1 LEEYHD
7 KRNNLMVLTPQEIIR
22 DSLSNFKEEQAKAR
36 REEVRK
42 FLDYYSGSLTDQYI
56 EGYFKSDAFQ
66 EIPHYNTNIV
76 KKFVNRMSK
85 IYTIGA
91 KRNVNDRYEELTI
104 VKNARMKQMERMTRL
119 LGTCATYVMYNEIDQ
134 KFDYRPIYYF
144 EPYFGDNPYQP
155 EAIVYPMMHGHADI
169 SDTDELM
176 YAYWDA
182 NMHMKFDDNGNV
194 LEEIEH
200 NLGILPFVFTHREE
214 QLDSFFVEGASDLVS
229 ANEHINITMTEMQL
243 GLRFQMFGQPVVT
256 GLISD
261 NSNVRAGS
269 DEILTLPE
277 GSNYNIVSPQGNV
290 RDVIENIK
298 WQIELVALNNHL
310 FVTFAQSGGEVPSG
324 ISLMIKDLERHEDFI
339 DDKEL
344 YRQYEKQFYKV
355 EHALSQTNNL
365 GLPEPSQ
372 FKVDFSEVE
381 YPMTTQDKIMLNEYK
396 LKHNLTTQAQLL
408 AEENK
413 DLTISDAEK
422 IIEDNSNTNQP
433 TVVVDENQSPDKD

>member
-1 LEEYHD
+1 
-7 KRNNLMVLTPQEIIR
+7 MVLTAREIIQ
-22 DSLSNFKEEQAKAR
+22 DSLTHFKEEQAKAR

-42 FLDYYSGSLTDQYI
+42 FLDYYSGSLTEQYI

-91 KRNVNDRYEELTI
+91 KRNVNDRYSDLTS

-119 LGTCATYVMYNEIDQ
+119 LGSTATYVMYDELEER
-134 KFDYRPIYYF
+134 FEYRPIYYF
-144 EPYFGDNPYQP
+144 EPYFGDNPYRP
-155 EAIVYPMMHGHADI
+155 EAIVYPMMHGHADL

-176 YAYWDA
+176 YAYWDSEL
-182 NMHMKFDDNGNV
+182 HLKFNENGDI
-194 LEEIEH
+194 LEEVQH
-200 NLGILPFVFTHREE
+200 NLGVLPFVFTHREE

-344 YRQYEKQFYKV
+344 YRQYEKDFYRV
-355 EHALSQTNNL
+355 EYALSQVNNL
-365 GLPEPSQ
+365 GLPEVSQ

-396 LKHNLTTQAQLL
+396 LKHNLTTEAQLL

-413 DLTISDAEK
+413 DLSVDDAK
-422 IIEDNSNTNQP
+422 QIIEENKSVNQTLVVEDESNSQ
-433 TVVVDENQSPDKD
+433 E

>member
-1 LEEYHD
+1 
-7 KRNNLMVLTPQEIIR
+7 MVLTAREIIQ
-22 DSLSNFKEEQAKAR
+22 DSLTHFKEEQAKAR

-42 FLDYYSGSLTDQYI
+42 FLDYYSGSLTEQYI

-91 KRNVNDRYEELTI
+91 KRNVNDRYLDLTS

-119 LGTCATYVMYNEIDQ
+119 LGSTATYVMYDELEER
-134 KFDYRPIYYF
+134 FEYRPIYYF
-144 EPYFGDNPYQP
+144 EPYFGDNPYRP
-155 EAIVYPMMHGHADI
+155 EAIVYPMMHGHADL

-176 YAYWDA
+176 YAYWDSEL
-182 NMHMKFDDNGNV
+182 HLKFNENGDI
-194 LEEIEH
+194 LEEVQH

-344 YRQYEKQFYKV
+344 YRQYEKEFYRV
-355 EHALSQTNNL
+355 EYALSQVNNL
-365 GLPEPSQ
+365 GLPEVSQ

-396 LKHNLTTQAQLL
+396 LKHNLTTEAQLL

-413 DLTISDAEK
+413 DLSVDDAK
-422 IIEDNSNTNQP
+422 QIIEENKSVNQTLVVEDESNSQ
-433 TVVVDENQSPDKD
+433 E

>member
-1 LEEYHD
+1 
-7 KRNNLMVLTPQEIIR
+7 MVLTPQEIIK
-22 DSLSNFKEEQAKAR
+22 DSLTNFKEEQAKAR

-91 KRNVNDRYEELTI
+91 KRNVNDRYQELTI

-119 LGTCATYVMYNEIDQ
+119 LGTCATYVMYDEMEER
-134 KFDYRPIYYF
+134 FEYRPIYYF
-144 EPYFGDNPYQP
+144 EPYFGDNPYKP
-155 EAIVYPMMHGHADI
+155 EAIVYPMMHGHADL
-169 SDTDELM
+169 SDTKELM
-176 YAYWDA
+176 YAYWDKDT
-182 NMHMKFDDNGNV
+182 HIKFDDNGNI
-194 LEEIEH
+194 LEEIVH
-200 NLGILPFVFTHREE
+200 NLGVLPFVFTHREE

-261 NSNVRAGS
+261 NANVRAGS

-277 GSNYNIVSPQGNV
+277 GSTYNIVSPEGNV
-290 RDVIENIK
+290 EAVIENIK

-344 YRQYEKQFYKV
+344 YRQYEKEFYKV
-355 EHALSQTNNL
+355 EYALSQTNNL
-365 GLPEPSQ
+365 GLPKVSQ

-396 LKHNLTTQAQLL
+396 LKHNLTTQAELL

-413 DLTISDAEK
+413 DLS
-422 IIEDNSNTNQP
+422 IEDAIQIIADNKSMN
-433 TVVVDENQSPDKD
+433 VIEVVDDNPATD

>member
-7 KRNNLMVLTPQEIIR
+7 KRNILMVLTAREIIQ
-22 DSLSNFKEEQAKAR
+22 DSLTNFKEEQAKAR

-91 KRNVNDRYEELTI
+91 KRNVSDSYSDLTV

-119 LGTCATYVMYNEIDQ
+119 LGTCATYVMYDEMEER
-134 KFDYRPIYYF
+134 FEYRPIYYF
-144 EPYFGDNPYQP
+144 EPYFGDNPYKP
-155 EAIVYPMMHGHADI
+155 EAIVYPMMHGHADL
-169 SDTDELM
+169 SDTKELM
-176 YAYWDA
+176 YAYWDKDT
-182 NMHMKFDDNGNV
+182 HIKFDDNGNI
-194 LEEIEH
+194 LEEIVH
-200 NLGILPFVFTHREE
+200 NLGVLPFVFTHREE

-261 NSNVRAGS
+261 NANVRAGS

-277 GSNYNIVSPQGNV
+277 GSTYNIVSPEGNV
-290 RDVIENIK
+290 EAVIENIK

-344 YRQYEKQFYKV
+344 YRQYEKEFYKV
-355 EHALSQTNNL
+355 EYALSQTNNL
-365 GLPEPSQ
+365 GLPEVSQ

-413 DLTISDAEK
+413 DLSIDDAEQ
-422 IIEDNSNTNQP
+422 IIEANKSINEVEIVDDNP
-433 TVVVDENQSPDKD
+433 TRD

>member
-1 LEEYHD
+1 
-7 KRNNLMVLTPQEIIR
+7 MVLTAREIIQ
-22 DSLSNFKEEQAKAR
+22 DSLTNFKEEQAKAR

-42 FLDYYSGSLTDQYI
+42 SLDYYSGSLTEQYI

-76 KKFVNRMSK
+76 KKFVNRMSS

-91 KRNVNDRYEELTI
+91 KRNVNDKYIDLTV

-119 LGTCATYVMYNEIDQ
+119 LGSTATYVMYDEVEQ
-134 KFDYRPIYYF
+134 RFDYRPIYYF
-144 EPYFGDNPYQP
+144 EPYFGDNPYKP
-155 EAIVYPMMHGHADI
+155 EAIVYPMMHGHADL
-169 SDTDELM
+169 SDTNELM
-176 YAYWDA
+176 YAYWDSEL
-182 NMHMKFDDNGNV
+182 HLKFNENGDI
-194 LEEIEH
+194 LEEVQH
-200 NLGILPFVFTHREE
+200 NLGVLPFVFTHREE

-256 GLISD
+256 GIISD

-277 GSNYNIVSPQGNV
+277 GSNYNIVSPEGRV
-290 RDVIENIK
+290 LDVIENIK

-324 ISLMIKDLERHEDFI
+324 ISLMIKDLERHEDFM

-344 YRQYEKQFYKV
+344 YRQYEKEFYKV
-355 EHALSQTNNL
+355 EYALSQTNNL
-365 GLPEPSQ
+365 GLPEPSN
-372 FKVDFSEVE
+372 FKVDFAEVE

-396 LKHNLTTQAQLL
+396 LKHNLTTQAELL

-413 DLTISDAEK
+413 DLS
-422 IIEDNSNTNQP
+422 IEDARRIIQENKSINEAE
-433 TVVVDENQSPDKD
+433 VIDESDTRSQG

>member
-1 LEEYHD
+1 
-7 KRNNLMVLTPQEIIR
+7 MILTPEEIIKN
-22 DSLSNFKEEQAKAR
+22 SLSNFKKEQSKAR

-42 FLDYYSGSLTDQYI
+42 SLDYYSGSLTEQYI
-56 EGYFKSDAFQ
+56 EPYFKSDAFQ

-76 KKFVNRMSK
+76 KKFINRMSK

-91 KRNVNDRYEELTI
+91 KRNVSKKYDELTE

-119 LGTCATYVMYNEIDQ
+119 LGTCATYVMFNEEKQ
-134 KFDYRPIYYF
+134 EFDYRPIYYF
-144 EPYFGDNPYQP
+144 EPYFGDNVYKP

-169 SDTDELM
+169 SDTQELQ
-176 YAYWDA
+176 YAYWDSQICV
-182 NMHMKFDDNGNV
+182 KFDENGNI
-194 LEEIEH
+194 LEEVNH

-229 ANEHINITMTEMQL
+229 ANEHVNITMTEMQL
-243 GLRFQMFGQPVVT
+243 GLRFQMFGQPVIS
-256 GLISD
+256 GLITD
-261 NSNVRAGS
+261 NNQVRVGS
-269 DEILTLPE
+269 DEILSLPE
-277 GSNYNIVSPQGNV
+277 GSSYNIVSPQGSV
-290 RDVIENIK
+290 ESVIENIK

-339 DDKEL
+339 DDKEI
-344 YRQYEKQFYKV
+344 YRQYEHDFYKV
-355 EHALSQTNNL
+355 EYAISQFNDL
-365 GLPEPSQ
+365 GLPDPKR

-396 LKHNLTTQAQLL
+396 LKHNLVTEAQLL

-413 DLTISDAEK
+413 DISVEEAEK
-422 IIEDNSNTNQP
+422 IIEDNKEKNGSRQVQIEP
-433 TVVVDENQSPDKD
+433 EVEEDEDENSDKN

>member
-1 LEEYHD
+1 
-7 KRNNLMVLTPQEIIR
+7 MVLTAREIIQ
-22 DSLSNFKEEQAKAR
+22 DSLTHFKEEQAKAR

-91 KRNVNDRYEELTI
+91 KRNVSDRYSDLTI

-119 LGTCATYVMYNEIDQ
+119 LGTCATYVMYDEMEER
-134 KFDYRPIYYF
+134 FEYRPIYYF
-144 EPYFGDNPYQP
+144 EPYFGDNPYKP
-155 EAIVYPMMHGHADI
+155 ESIVYPMMQGHADI
-169 SDTDELM
+169 SDTEELM
-176 YAYWDA
+176 YAYWDKEI
-182 NMHMKFDDNGNV
+182 HIKFNENGDI
-194 LEEIEH
+194 LEEIQH
-200 NLGILPFVFTHREE
+200 NLGVLPFVFTHREE

-261 NSNVRAGS
+261 NANVRAGS

-277 GSNYNIVSPQGNV
+277 GSTYNIVSPEGNV
-290 RDVIENIK
+290 EAVIENIK

-344 YRQYEKQFYKV
+344 YRQYEKEFYKV
-355 EHALSQTNNL
+355 EYALSQTNNL
-365 GLPEPSQ
+365 GLPEVSQ

-413 DLTISDAEK
+413 DLTIADAEQ
-422 IIEDNSNTNQP
+422 IIEANKSINQVE
-433 TVVVDENQSPDKD
+433 VVEDDSQDRNEG

>member
-1 LEEYHD
+1 
-7 KRNNLMVLTPQEIIR
+7 MVLTAREIIQ
-22 DSLSNFKEEQAKAR
+22 DSLTNFKEEQAKAR

-42 FLDYYSGSLTDQYI
+42 FLDYYSGSLTEQYI
-56 EGYFKSDAFQ
+56 ENYFKSDAFQ

-91 KRNVNDRYEELTI
+91 KRNVSAKYDNLTS

-119 LGTCATYVMYNEIDQ
+119 LGTTATYVMYDTVDE

-144 EPYFGDNPYQP
+144 EPYFGDNPYKP
-155 EAIVYPMMHGHADI
+155 EAIVYPMMHGHADL

-176 YAYWDA
+176 YAYWDKDT
-182 NMHMKFDDNGNV
+182 HIKFDDNGNI

-200 NLGILPFVFTHREE
+200 NLGVLPFVFSHREE

-256 GLISD
+256 GIISD
-261 NSNVRAGS
+261 NSNVRGGS

-277 GSNYNIVSPQGNV
+277 GTNYDIVSPEGNV

-344 YRQYEKQFYKV
+344 YRQYEQDFYRV
-355 EHALSQTNNL
+355 EYALSEMNSL
-365 GLPEPSQ
+365 GLPDPKR

-396 LKHNLTTQAQLL
+396 LKHNLVTQPQLL
-408 AEENK
+408 AAENK
-413 DLTISDAEK
+413 DLSIEDASR
-422 IIEDNSNTNQP
+422 IIEENKQVNLSQ
-433 TVVVDENQSPDKD
+433 VVVDESPSRDSQ

>member
-1 LEEYHD
+1 
-7 KRNNLMVLTPQEIIR
+7 MVLTPQEIIK
-22 DSLSNFKEEQAKAR
+22 DSLTNFKEEQAKAR

-91 KRNVNDRYEELTI
+91 KRNVNDKYVELSS

-119 LGTCATYVMYNEIDQ
+119 LGTCATYVMYDEMEER
-134 KFDYRPIYYF
+134 FEYRPIYYF
-144 EPYFGDNPYQP
+144 EPYFGDNPYRP
-155 EAIVYPMMHGHADI
+155 EAIVYPMMHGHADL
-169 SDTDELM
+169 SDTNDLM
-176 YAYWDA
+176 YAYWDSEL
-182 NMHMKFDDNGNV
+182 HIKFDDNGNII
-194 LEEIEH
+194 EEIQH
-200 NLGILPFVFTHREE
+200 NLGVLPFVFSHREE

-261 NSNVRAGS
+261 NANVRAGS

-277 GSNYNIVSPQGNV
+277 GSNYDIVSPEGNV

-344 YRQYEKQFYKV
+344 YRQNEKDFYKV
-355 EHALSQTNNL
+355 EYALSQTNNL

-396 LKHNLTTQAQLL
+396 LKHNLTTQAELL
-408 AEENK
+408 ADENR
-413 DLTISDAEK
+413 DLTIEDA
-422 IIEDNSNTNQP
+422 IQVIADNKSMNE
-433 TVVVDENQSPDKD
+433 VEVVDEGNSQE

>member
-1 LEEYHD
+1 
-7 KRNNLMVLTPQEIIR
+7 MVLTAREIIQ
-22 DSLSNFKEEQAKAR
+22 DSLTNFKEEQAKAR

-42 FLDYYSGSLTDQYI
+42 FLDYYSGSLTEQYI

-91 KRNVNDRYEELTI
+91 KRNVSDRYEELTI

-119 LGTCATYVMYNEIDQ
+119 LGTCATYIMYNEIDQ

-182 NMHMKFDDNGNV
+182 NMHIKFDDNGNI

-200 NLGILPFVFTHREE
+200 NLGVLPFVFTHREE

-344 YRQYEKQFYKV
+344 YRQYEKEFYKV
-355 EHALSQTNNL
+355 EYALSQTNSL
-365 GLPEPSQ
+365 GLPDPKQ

-396 LKHNLTTQAQLL
+396 LKYNLTTQAQLL

-413 DLTISDAEK
+413 DLSIQDAER
-422 IIEDNSNTNQP
+422 IIEDNSNRNQP
-433 TVVVDENQSPDKD
+433 TVVEDESQSPDQD

>member
-1 LEEYHD
+1 
-7 KRNNLMVLTPQEIIR
+7 MVFTPREIIQ
-22 DSLSNFKEEQAKAR
+22 DSLKNFKQEQAKAR

-56 EGYFKSDAFQ
+56 QPYFNTDAFQ

-91 KRNVNDRYEELTI
+91 KRNVNDKYLELTS

-119 LGTCATYVMYNEIDQ
+119 LGTCATYVMYDEMEQ
-134 KFDYRPIYYF
+134 RFEYRPIYYF
-144 EPYFGDNPYQP
+144 EPYFGDNPYKP
-155 EAIVYPMMHGHADI
+155 EAIVYPMMHGHADL
-169 SDTDELM
+169 SDTSDLM
-176 YAYWDA
+176 YAYWDKEICL
-182 NMHMKFDDNGNV
+182 KFDENGNI
-194 LEEIEH
+194 LEEIKH
-200 NLGILPFVFTHREE
+200 NLGVLPFVFTHREE

-277 GSNYNIVSPQGNV
+277 GSSYNIVSPEGNV

-310 FVTFAQSGGEVPSG
+310 FVTFAQTGGEVPSG

-344 YRQYEKQFYKV
+344 YRQYENEFYKI
-355 EHALSQTNNL
+355 EYALSQTNSL
-365 GLPEPSQ
+365 GLPDPKQ

-381 YPMTTQDKIMLNEYK
+381 YPMTTQDKIMLNEYR
-396 LKHNLTTQAQLL
+396 LKHNLVTEAQIL

-413 DLTISDAEK
+413 DLSLDDARA
-422 IIEDNSNTNQP
+422 IIEQNKQVNQ
-433 TVVVDENQSPDKD
+433 TLVVEDVQNRN

>member
-1 LEEYHD
+1 
-7 KRNNLMVLTPQEIIR
+7 MVLTAREIIQ
-22 DSLSNFKEEQAKAR
+22 DSLTHFKEEQAKAR

-42 FLDYYSGSLTDQYI
+42 FLDYYSGSLTEQYI

-91 KRNVNDRYEELTI
+91 KRNVNDRYLDLTV

-119 LGTCATYVMYNEIDQ
+119 LGSTATYVMYDEIEQ
-134 KFDYRPIYYF
+134 RFEYRPIYYF
-144 EPYFGDNPYQP
+144 EPYFGDNPYKP
-155 EAIVYPMMHGHADI
+155 EAIVYPMMHGHADL

-176 YAYWDA
+176 YAYWDSEL
-182 NMHMKFDDNGNV
+182 HLKFNENGDI
-194 LEEIEH
+194 LEEVQH
-200 NLGILPFVFTHREE
+200 NLGVLPFVFTHREE

-261 NSNVRAGS
+261 NANVRAGS

-344 YRQYEKQFYKV
+344 YRQYEKDFYKV
-355 EHALSQTNNL
+355 EYALSQVNNL
-365 GLPEPSQ
+365 GLPEVSQ
-372 FKVDFSEVE
+372 FGVDFAEVE

-396 LKHNLTTQAQLL
+396 LKHNLTTEAKIL

-413 DLTISDAEK
+413 DLTIEDANR
-422 IIEDNSNTNQP
+422 IIEENASINQP
-433 TVVVDENQSPDKD
+433 LVVEDANNRKE

>member
-1 LEEYHD
+1 
-7 KRNNLMVLTPQEIIR
+7 MVLTAREIIQ
-22 DSLSNFKEEQAKAR
+22 DSLTHFKEEQAKAR

-91 KRNVNDRYEELTI
+91 KRNVSDRYSDLTI

-119 LGTCATYVMYNEIDQ
+119 LGTCATYVMYDEMEER
-134 KFDYRPIYYF
+134 FEYRPIYYF
-144 EPYFGDNPYQP
+144 EPYFGDNPYKP
-155 EAIVYPMMHGHADI
+155 ESIVYPMMQGHADI
-169 SDTDELM
+169 SDTEELM
-176 YAYWDA
+176 YAYWDKEI
-182 NMHMKFDDNGNV
+182 HIKFNENGDI
-194 LEEIEH
+194 LEEIQH
-200 NLGILPFVFTHREE
+200 NLGVLPFVFTHREE
-214 QLDSFFVEGASDLVS
+214 QLDSFFVEGASDLIS

-277 GSNYNIVSPQGNV
+277 GSSYNIVSPEGNV
-290 RDVIENIK
+290 EAVIENIK

-344 YRQYEKQFYKV
+344 YRQYEKEFYKV
-355 EHALSQTNNL
+355 EYALSQNNNL
-365 GLPEPSQ
+365 GLPEVSQ

-408 AEENK
+408 ADENK
-413 DLTISDAEK
+413 DLTISDAQQ
-422 IIEDNSNTNQP
+422 IIEENKSINQ
-433 TVVVDENQSPDKD
+433 VEIVEDEADTEDQN

>member
-1 LEEYHD
+1 
-7 KRNNLMVLTPQEIIR
+7 MVLTAREIIQ
-22 DSLSNFKEEQAKAR
+22 DSLTNFKEEQAKAR

-42 FLDYYSGSLTDQYI
+42 SLDYYSGSLTEQYI

-76 KKFVNRMSK
+76 KKFVNRMSS

-91 KRNVNDRYEELTI
+91 KRNVNDKYIDLTV

-119 LGTCATYVMYNEIDQ
+119 LGSTATYVMYDEVEQ
-134 KFDYRPIYYF
+134 RFDYRPIYYF
-144 EPYFGDNPYQP
+144 EPYFGDNPYRP
-155 EAIVYPMMHGHADI
+155 EAIVYPMMHGHADL
-169 SDTDELM
+169 SDTNELM
-176 YAYWDA
+176 YAYWDSEL
-182 NMHMKFDDNGNV
+182 HLKFNENGDI
-194 LEEIEH
+194 LEEVQH
-200 NLGILPFVFTHREE
+200 NLGVLPFVFTHREE

-256 GLISD
+256 GIISD
-261 NSNVRAGS
+261 NANVRAGS

-277 GSNYNIVSPQGNV
+277 GSNYNIVSPEGRV
-290 RDVIENIK
+290 LDVIENIK

-324 ISLMIKDLERHEDFI
+324 ISLMIKDLERHEDFM

-344 YRQYEKQFYKV
+344 YRQYEKEFYKV
-355 EHALSQTNNL
+355 EYALSQTNNL
-365 GLPEPSQ
+365 GLPEPSN
-372 FKVDFSEVE
+372 FKVDFAEVE

-396 LKHNLTTQAQLL
+396 LKHNLTTQAELL

-413 DLTISDAEK
+413 DLS
-422 IIEDNSNTNQP
+422 IEDARRIIQENKSINE
-433 TVVVDENQSPDKD
+433 VEVVDESKTRTED

>member
-1 LEEYHD
+1 
-7 KRNNLMVLTPQEIIR
+7 MVLSPQEIIK
-22 DSLSNFKEEQAKAR
+22 DSLTNFKEEQAKAR

-91 KRNVNDRYEELTI
+91 KRNVNDKYVELSS

-119 LGTCATYVMYNEIDQ
+119 LGTCATYVMYDEMEER
-134 KFDYRPIYYF
+134 FEYRPIYYF
-144 EPYFGDNPYQP
+144 EPYFGDNPYRPQ
-155 EAIVYPMMHGHADI
+155 AIVYPMMHGHADL
-169 SDTDELM
+169 SDTDDLM
-176 YAYWDA
+176 YAYWDSEL
-182 NMHMKFDDNGNV
+182 HIKFDDNGNII
-194 LEEIEH
+194 EEIQH
-200 NLGILPFVFTHREE
+200 NLGVLPFVFSHREE

-261 NSNVRAGS
+261 NANVRAGS

-277 GSNYNIVSPQGNV
+277 GSNYDIVSPEGNV

-344 YRQYEKQFYKV
+344 YRQYEKDFYKV
-355 EHALSQTNNL
+355 EYALSQTNNL

-396 LKHNLTTQAQLL
+396 LKHNLTTQAELL
-408 AEENK
+408 ADENR
-413 DLTISDAEK
+413 DLTIEDAIQVIADNKSMNEVE
-422 IIEDNSNTNQP
+422 IVEDDSQNQQ
-433 TVVVDENQSPDKD
+433 QS

>member
-1 LEEYHD
+1 
-7 KRNNLMVLTPQEIIR
+7 MVLTAREIIQ
-22 DSLSNFKEEQAKAR
+22 DSLTNFKEEQAKAR

-42 FLDYYSGSLTDQYI
+42 FLDYYSGSLTEQYI
-56 EGYFKSDAFQ
+56 ENYFKSDAFQ

-91 KRNVNDRYEELTI
+91 KRNVSAKYDDLTS

-119 LGTCATYVMYNEIDQ
+119 LGTTATYVMYDTVDE

-144 EPYFGDNPYQP
+144 EPYFGDNPYKP
-155 EAIVYPMMHGHADI
+155 EAIVYPMMHGHADL

-176 YAYWDA
+176 YAYWDKDT
-182 NMHMKFDDNGNV
+182 HIKFDDNGNI

-200 NLGILPFVFTHREE
+200 NLGVLPFVFSHREE

-256 GLISD
+256 GIISD
-261 NSNVRAGS
+261 NSNVRGGS

-277 GSNYNIVSPQGNV
+277 GTNYDIVSPEGNV

-344 YRQYEKQFYKV
+344 YRQYEQDFYRV
-355 EHALSQTNNL
+355 EYALSEMNSL
-365 GLPEPSQ
+365 GLPDPKR

-396 LKHNLTTQAQLL
+396 LKHNLVTQPQLL
-408 AEENK
+408 AAENK
-413 DLTISDAEK
+413 DLSIEDASR
-422 IIEDNSNTNQP
+422 IIEENKQVNLSK
-433 TVVVDENQSPDKD
+433 VVVDESQARDTEQS

>member
-1 LEEYHD
+1 
-7 KRNNLMVLTPQEIIR
+7 MVLTAREIIQ
-22 DSLSNFKEEQAKAR
+22 DSLTNFKEEQAKAR

-42 FLDYYSGSLTDQYI
+42 FLDYYSGSLTEQYI

-91 KRNVNDRYEELTI
+91 KRNVSDRYLDLTS

-119 LGTCATYVMYNEIDQ
+119 LGSTATYVMYDELEER
-134 KFDYRPIYYF
+134 FEYRPIYYF
-144 EPYFGDNPYQP
+144 EPYFGDNPYKP
-155 EAIVYPMMHGHADI
+155 EAIVYPMMHGHADL

-176 YAYWDA
+176 YAYWDSEL
-182 NMHMKFDDNGNV
+182 HLKFNENGDI
-194 LEEIEH
+194 LEEVQH

-277 GSNYNIVSPQGNV
+277 GSTYDIVAPEGNV
-290 RDVIENIK
+290 EAVIENIK

-344 YRQYEKQFYKV
+344 YRQYEKDFYRV
-355 EHALSQTNNL
+355 EYALSQINNL
-365 GLPEPSQ
+365 GLPEVSQ

-381 YPMTTQDKIMLNEYK
+381 YPMTPQDKIMLNEYK

-413 DLTISDAEK
+413 DLSVEDARQ
-422 IIEDNSNTNQP
+422 IIEANKLVNEVE
-433 TVVVDENQSPDKD
+433 VVKDDSQDSDES

>member
-1 LEEYHD
+1 
-7 KRNNLMVLTPQEIIR
+7 MVLTAREIIQ
-22 DSLSNFKEEQAKAR
+22 DSLTNFKEEQAKAR

-42 FLDYYSGSLTDQYI
+42 FLDYYSGSLTEQYI

-91 KRNVNDRYEELTI
+91 KRNVSDRYLDLTS

-119 LGTCATYVMYNEIDQ
+119 LGSTATYVMYDELEER
-134 KFDYRPIYYF
+134 FEYRPIYYF
-144 EPYFGDNPYQP
+144 EPYFGDNPYRP
-155 EAIVYPMMHGHADI
+155 EAIVYPMMHGHADL

-176 YAYWDA
+176 YAYWDSEL
-182 NMHMKFDDNGNV
+182 HLKFNENGDI
-194 LEEIEH
+194 LEEVQH
-200 NLGILPFVFTHREE
+200 NLGVLPFVFTHREE

-277 GSNYNIVSPQGNV
+277 GSNYNIVSPKGSV

-344 YRQYEKQFYKV
+344 YRQYEKDFYRV
-355 EHALSQTNNL
+355 EYALSQINNL
-365 GLPEPSQ
+365 GLPEVSQ
-372 FKVDFSEVE
+372 FNVDFSEVE
-381 YPMTTQDKIMLNEYK
+381 YPMTTQDKIMMNEYK
-396 LKHNLTTQAQLL
+396 LKHNLTTEAKIL

-413 DLTISDAEK
+413 DLTIDDANR
-422 IIEDNSNTNQP
+422 IIEENASVNQP
-433 TVVVDENQSPDKD
+433 LVVVDDKDAKQS

>member
-1 LEEYHD
+1 
-7 KRNNLMVLTPQEIIR
+7 MVLTPQEIIK
-22 DSLSNFKEEQAKAR
+22 DSLTNFKEEQAKAR

-91 KRNVNDRYEELTI
+91 KRNVNDKYVELSS

-119 LGTCATYVMYNEIDQ
+119 LGTCATYVMYDEMEER
-134 KFDYRPIYYF
+134 FEYRPIYYF
-144 EPYFGDNPYQP
+144 EPYFGDNPYRP
-155 EAIVYPMMHGHADI
+155 EAIVYPMMHGHADL
-169 SDTDELM
+169 SDTNDLM
-176 YAYWDA
+176 YAYWDSEL
-182 NMHMKFDDNGNV
+182 HIKFDDNGNII
-194 LEEIEH
+194 EEIQH
-200 NLGILPFVFTHREE
+200 NLGVLPFVFTHREE

-261 NSNVRAGS
+261 NANVRAGS

-277 GSNYNIVSPQGNV
+277 GSNYDIVSPEGNV

-344 YRQYEKQFYKV
+344 YRQYEKDFYKV
-355 EHALSQTNNL
+355 EYALSQTNNL

-396 LKHNLTTQAQLL
+396 LKHNLTTQAELL
-408 AEENK
+408 ADENR
-413 DLTISDAEK
+413 DLTIEDA
-422 IIEDNSNTNQP
+422 IQVIADNKSMNE
-433 TVVVDENQSPDKD
+433 VEVVDEGNSQE

>member
-1 LEEYHD
+1 
-7 KRNNLMVLTPQEIIR
+7 MVLTAQEIIQ
-22 DSLSNFKEEQAKAR
+22 DSLTNFKEEQAKAR
-36 REEVRK
+36 RQEVRK

-91 KRNVNDRYEELTI
+91 KRNVSDSYLDLTV

-119 LGTCATYVMYNEIDQ
+119 LGTCATYVMYDEMEER
-134 KFDYRPIYYF
+134 FEYRPIYYF
-144 EPYFGDNPYQP
+144 EPYFGDNPYKP
-155 EAIVYPMMHGHADI
+155 EAIVYPMMHGHADL
-169 SDTDELM
+169 SDTKELM
-176 YAYWDA
+176 YAYWDKDT
-182 NMHMKFDDNGNV
+182 HIKFDDNGNI
-194 LEEIEH
+194 LEEIVH
-200 NLGILPFVFTHREE
+200 NLGVLPFVFTHREE

-261 NSNVRAGS
+261 NANVRAGS

-277 GSNYNIVSPQGNV
+277 GSTYNIVSPEGNV
-290 RDVIENIK
+290 EAVIENIK

-344 YRQYEKQFYKV
+344 YRQYEKEFYKV
-355 EHALSQTNNL
+355 EYALSQTNNL
-365 GLPEPSQ
+365 GLPEVSQ

-413 DLTISDAEK
+413 DLSIDDAEQ
-422 IIEDNSNTNQP
+422 IIEANKSINEVEIVDDNP
-433 TVVVDENQSPDKD
+433 TRD

>member
-1 LEEYHD
+1 
-7 KRNNLMVLTPQEIIR
+7 MVLTPQEIIK
-22 DSLSNFKEEQAKAR
+22 DSLTNFKEEQAKAR

-91 KRNVNDRYEELTI
+91 KRNVNDKYVELSS

-119 LGTCATYVMYNEIDQ
+119 LGTCATYVMYDEMEER
-134 KFDYRPIYYF
+134 FEYRPIYYF
-144 EPYFGDNPYQP
+144 EPYFGDNPYRP
-155 EAIVYPMMHGHADI
+155 EAIVYPMMHGHADL
-169 SDTDELM
+169 SDTNDLM
-176 YAYWDA
+176 YAYWDSEL
-182 NMHMKFDDNGNV
+182 HIKFDDNGNII
-194 LEEIEH
+194 EEIQH
-200 NLGILPFVFTHREE
+200 NLGVLPFVFTHREE

-261 NSNVRAGS
+261 NANVRAGS

-277 GSNYNIVSPQGNV
+277 GSIYDIVSPEGNV

-344 YRQYEKQFYKV
+344 YRQYEKDFYKV
-355 EHALSQTNNL
+355 EYALSQTNNL

-396 LKHNLTTQAQLL
+396 LKHNLTTQAELL
-408 AEENK
+408 ADENR
-413 DLTISDAEK
+413 DLTIEDA
-422 IIEDNSNTNQP
+422 IQVIADNKSMNE
-433 TVVVDENQSPDKD
+433 VEVVDEGNSQE

>member
-1 LEEYHD
+1 
-7 KRNNLMVLTPQEIIR
+7 MVLTAKEIIQ
-22 DSLSNFKEEQAKAR
+22 DSLTHFKEEQAKAR

-91 KRNVNDRYEELTI
+91 KRNVNDKYNDLTS

-119 LGTCATYVMYNEIDQ
+119 LGTCATYVMYDEMEER
-134 KFDYRPIYYF
+134 FEYRPIYYF
-144 EPYFGDNPYQP
+144 EPYFGDNPYKP

-169 SDTDELM
+169 NDTNDLM
-176 YAYWDA
+176 YAYWDSEL
-182 NMHMKFDDNGNV
+182 HIKFDENGNV

-200 NLGILPFVFTHREE
+200 NLGILPFVFSHREE

-261 NSNVRAGS
+261 NANVRAGS

-277 GSNYNIVSPQGNV
+277 GSNYNIESPEGNV

-344 YRQYEKQFYKV
+344 YRQYEKDFYKV
-355 EHALSQTNNL
+355 EYALSSQNSL
-365 GLPEPSQ
+365 GLPDPVN

-396 LKHNLTTQAQLL
+396 LKHNLTTQAHLL
-408 AEENK
+408 ADENK
-413 DLTISDAEK
+413 DLTIEDAQK
-422 IIEDNSNTNQP
+422 VIEENAQVNQP
-433 TVVVDENQSPDKD
+433 VEVQDENNSPD

>member
-1 LEEYHD
+1 
-7 KRNNLMVLTPQEIIR
+7 MVLTAREIIQ
-22 DSLSNFKEEQAKAR
+22 DSLTNFKEEQAKAR

-42 FLDYYSGSLTDQYI
+42 FLDYYSGSLTEQYI

-91 KRNVNDRYEELTI
+91 KRNVNDKYLELTS

-119 LGTCATYVMYNEIDQ
+119 LGSTATYVMYDELEER
-134 KFDYRPIYYF
+134 FEYRPIYYF
-144 EPYFGDNPYQP
+144 EPYFGDNPYRP
-155 EAIVYPMMHGHADI
+155 EAIVYPMMHGHADL

-176 YAYWDA
+176 YAYWDSEL
-182 NMHMKFDDNGNV
+182 HLKFNENGDI
-194 LEEIEH
+194 LEEVQH
-200 NLGILPFVFTHREE
+200 NLGVLPFVFTHREE

-344 YRQYEKQFYKV
+344 YRQYEKDFYRV
-355 EHALSQTNNL
+355 EYALSQINNL
-365 GLPEPSQ
+365 GLPEVSQ

-396 LKHNLTTQAQLL
+396 LKHNLTTEAQLL
-408 AEENK
+408 AEDNK
-413 DLTISDAEK
+413 DLSVDDAK
-422 IIEDNSNTNQP
+422 QIIEENKSVNQTLVVEDESNSQ
-433 TVVVDENQSPDKD
+433 E

>member
-1 LEEYHD
+1 
-7 KRNNLMVLTPQEIIR
+7 MVFTPREIIQ
-22 DSLSNFKEEQAKAR
+22 DSLKNFKQEQAKAR

-56 EGYFKSDAFQ
+56 QPYFNTDAFQ

-91 KRNVNDRYEELTI
+91 KRNVNDKYTELTS

-119 LGTCATYVMYNEIDQ
+119 LGTCATYVMYDEMEQ
-134 KFDYRPIYYF
+134 RFEYRPIYYF
-144 EPYFGDNPYQP
+144 EPYFGDNPYKP
-155 EAIVYPMMHGHADI
+155 EAIVYPMMHGHADL
-169 SDTDELM
+169 SDTSDLM
-176 YAYWDA
+176 YAYWDKEICL
-182 NMHMKFDDNGNV
+182 KFDENGNV
-194 LEEIEH
+194 LEEIKH
-200 NLGILPFVFTHREE
+200 NLGVLPFVFTHREE

-277 GSNYNIVSPQGNV
+277 GSSYNIVSPEGNV

-310 FVTFAQSGGEVPSG
+310 FVTFAQTGGEVPSG

-344 YRQYEKQFYKV
+344 YRQYEKDFYKV
-355 EHALSQTNNL
+355 EYALSQMNSL
-365 GLPEPSQ
+365 GLPEPTQ

-381 YPMTTQDKIMLNEYK
+381 YPMTTQDKIMLNEYR
-396 LKHNLTTQAQLL
+396 LKHNLVTEAQIL

-413 DLTISDAEK
+413 DLSIDDANA
-422 IIEDNSNTNQP
+422 IIEQNKQTNQTLVVTDENTNR
-433 TVVVDENQSPDKD
+433 TSN

>member
-1 LEEYHD
+1 
-7 KRNNLMVLTPQEIIR
+7 MVLTPQEIIK

-42 FLDYYSGSLTDQYI
+42 FLDYYSGSLTEQYI

-91 KRNVNDRYEELTI
+91 KRNVNDRYVDLSS

-119 LGTCATYVMYNEIDQ
+119 LGTCATYVMYDEMEER
-134 KFDYRPIYYF
+134 FEYRPIYYF
-144 EPYFGDNPYQP
+144 EPYFGDNPYRP
-155 EAIVYPMMHGHADI
+155 EAIVYPMMHGHADL
-169 SDTDELM
+169 SDTNDLM
-176 YAYWDA
+176 YAYWDSEL
-182 NMHMKFDDNGNV
+182 HMKFDDNGNI
-194 LEEIEH
+194 LEEIQH
-200 NLGILPFVFTHREE
+200 NLGVLPFVFTHREE

-261 NSNVRAGS
+261 NANVRAGS

-277 GSNYNIVSPQGNV
+277 GSNYDIVSPEGNV

-344 YRQYEKQFYKV
+344 YRQYEKDFYKV
-355 EHALSQTNNL
+355 EYALSQTNNL

-396 LKHNLTTQAQLL
+396 LKHNLTTQAELL
-408 AEENK
+408 AEENR
-413 DLTISDAEK
+413 DLTIEDAIQVIADNKSMNEVEVV
-422 IIEDNSNTNQP
+422 EDDSQ
-433 TVVVDENQSPDKD
+433 DQQQS

>member
-1 LEEYHD
+1 
-7 KRNNLMVLTPQEIIR
+7 MVVTAKEIIQ
-22 DSLSNFKEEQAKAR
+22 DSLTHFKEEQAKAR

-42 FLDYYSGSLTDQYI
+42 SLDYYSGSLTDQYI

-91 KRNVNDRYEELTI
+91 KRNVSDKYTELTT

-119 LGTCATYVMYNEIDQ
+119 LGTCATYVMYDEELER
-134 KFDYRPIYYF
+134 FEYRPIYYF
-144 EPYFGDNPYQP
+144 EPYFGDNPYKP
-155 EAIVYPMMHGHADI
+155 ESIVYPMMNGHADI
-169 SDTDELM
+169 SDTSELM
-176 YAYWDA
+176 YAYWDKDVCI
-182 NMHMKFDDNGNV
+182 KFDDNGNI
-194 LEEIEH
+194 LEEVQH
-200 NLGILPFVFTHREE
+200 NLGVLPFVFSHREE
-214 QLDSFFVEGASDLVS
+214 QLDSFFVEGATDLVS

-256 GLISD
+256 GLVSD
-261 NSNVRAGS
+261 NANVRAGS

-277 GSNYNIVSPQGNV
+277 GSNYNIVSPGGNV
-290 RDVIENIK
+290 LDVIENIK

-344 YRQYEKQFYKV
+344 YRQYENDFYKI
-355 EHALSQTNNL
+355 EYALSEMNSL
-365 GLPEPSQ
+365 GLPSQ
-372 FKVDFSEVE
+372 KEFKVDFSEVE

-396 LKHNLTTQAQLL
+396 LKHNLTTQAQIL
-408 AEENK
+408 ADENK
-413 DLTISDAEK
+413 DLS
-422 IIEDNSNTNQP
+422 IEDATRVIENNMQVNQP
-433 TVVVDENQSPDKD
+433 LVAEDENRN

>member
-1 LEEYHD
+1 
-7 KRNNLMVLTPQEIIR
+7 MVLTAREIIQ
-22 DSLSNFKEEQAKAR
+22 DSLTHFKEEQAKAR

-42 FLDYYSGSLTDQYI
+42 FLDYYSGSLTEQYI

-91 KRNVNDRYEELTI
+91 KRNVNDKYLELTS

-119 LGTCATYVMYNEIDQ
+119 LGSTATYVMYDEMEQ
-134 KFDYRPIYYF
+134 RFEYRPIYYF
-144 EPYFGDNPYQP
+144 EPYFGDNPYKP
-155 EAIVYPMMHGHADI
+155 EAIVYPMMHGHADL

-176 YAYWDA
+176 YAYWDSEL
-182 NMHMKFDDNGNV
+182 HLKFNENGDI
-194 LEEIEH
+194 LEEVQH
-200 NLGILPFVFTHREE
+200 NLGVLPFVFTHREE

-277 GSNYNIVSPQGNV
+277 GSSYDIVSPQGDV
-290 RDVIENIK
+290 RSVIENIK

-344 YRQYEKQFYKV
+344 YRQYEKDFYRV
-355 EHALSQTNNL
+355 EYALSQINNL
-365 GLPEPSQ
+365 GLPEVSQ
-372 FKVDFSEVE
+372 FNVDFSEVE

-396 LKHNLTTQAQLL
+396 LKHNLTTEAQIL

-413 DLTISDAEK
+413 DLTIEDANR
-422 IIEDNSNTNQP
+422 IIEENATINQP
-433 TVVVDENQSPDKD
+433 LVAQDENKTPDKN

>member
-1 LEEYHD
+1 
-7 KRNNLMVLTPQEIIR
+7 MVLTAREIIQ
-22 DSLSNFKEEQAKAR
+22 DSLTHFKEEQAKAR

-42 FLDYYSGSLTDQYI
+42 FLDYYSGSLTEQYI

-91 KRNVNDRYEELTI
+91 KRNVNDKYLELTS

-119 LGTCATYVMYNEIDQ
+119 LGSTATYVMYDELEER
-134 KFDYRPIYYF
+134 FEYRPIYYF
-144 EPYFGDNPYQP
+144 EPYFGDNPYKP
-155 EAIVYPMMHGHADI
+155 EAIVYPMMHRHADL
-169 SDTDELM
+169 SDTNELM
-176 YAYWDA
+176 YAYWDSEL
-182 NMHMKFDDNGNV
+182 HLKFNENGDI
-194 LEEIEH
+194 LEEVQH
-200 NLGILPFVFTHREE
+200 NLGVLPFVFTHREE

-277 GSNYNIVSPQGNV
+277 GSTYDIVSPEGNV
-290 RDVIENIK
+290 EAVIENIK

-344 YRQYEKQFYKV
+344 YRQYEKDFYKV
-355 EHALSQTNNL
+355 EYALSQINNL
-365 GLPEPSQ
+365 GLPEVSQ

-381 YPMTTQDKIMLNEYK
+381 YPMTPQDKIMLNEYK

-413 DLTISDAEK
+413 DLTVADAEQ
-422 IIEDNSNTNQP
+422 IIAANKLVNEVEVVEDDSQDS
-433 TVVVDENQSPDKD
+433 DES

>member
-1 LEEYHD
+1 
-7 KRNNLMVLTPQEIIR
+7 MVFTPREIIQ
-22 DSLSNFKEEQAKAR
+22 DSLKNFKQEQAKAR

-56 EGYFKSDAFQ
+56 QPYFNTDAFQ

-91 KRNVNDRYEELTI
+91 KRNVNDKYLELTS

-119 LGTCATYVMYNEIDQ
+119 LGTCATYVMYDEMEQ
-134 KFDYRPIYYF
+134 RFEYRPIYYF
-144 EPYFGDNPYQP
+144 EPYFGDNPYKP
-155 EAIVYPMMHGHADI
+155 EAIVYPMMHGHADL
-169 SDTDELM
+169 SDTSDLM
-176 YAYWDA
+176 YAYWDKEICL
-182 NMHMKFDDNGNV
+182 KFDENGNI
-194 LEEIEH
+194 LEEIKH
-200 NLGILPFVFTHREE
+200 NLGVLPFVFTHREE

-344 YRQYEKQFYKV
+344 YRQYEKDFYKV
-355 EHALSQTNNL
+355 EYALSQMNSL
-365 GLPEPSQ
+365 GLPEPTQ

-381 YPMTTQDKIMLNEYK
+381 YPMTTQDKIMLNEYR
-396 LKHNLTTQAQLL
+396 LKHNLVTEAQIL

-413 DLTISDAEK
+413 DLSIDDANA
-422 IIEDNSNTNQP
+422 IIEQNKQTNQTLVVTDENTNR
-433 TVVVDENQSPDKD
+433 TSN

>member
-1 LEEYHD
+1 
-7 KRNNLMVLTPQEIIR
+7 MVLTAREIIQ
-22 DSLSNFKEEQAKAR
+22 DSLTHFKEEQAKAR

-42 FLDYYSGSLTDQYI
+42 FLDYYSGSLTEQYI

-91 KRNVNDRYEELTI
+91 KRNVNDRYADLTS

-119 LGTCATYVMYNEIDQ
+119 LGSTATYVMYDELEER
-134 KFDYRPIYYF
+134 FEYRPIYYF
-144 EPYFGDNPYQP
+144 EPYFGDNPYRP
-155 EAIVYPMMHGHADI
+155 EAIVYPMMHGHADL

-176 YAYWDA
+176 YAYWDREL
-182 NMHMKFDDNGNV
+182 HLKFNENGDI
-194 LEEIEH
+194 LEEVQH
-200 NLGILPFVFTHREE
+200 NLGVLPFVFTHREE

-344 YRQYEKQFYKV
+344 YRQYEKDFYRV
-355 EHALSQTNNL
+355 EYALSQVNSL
-365 GLPEPSQ
+365 GLPEVSQ

-396 LKHNLTTQAQLL
+396 LKHNLTTEAQLL

-413 DLTISDAEK
+413 DLSVDDAK
-422 IIEDNSNTNQP
+422 QIIEENKSVNQTLVVEDESNSQ
-433 TVVVDENQSPDKD
+433 E

>member
-1 LEEYHD
+1 
-7 KRNNLMVLTPQEIIR
+7 MVLTPQEIIK
-22 DSLSNFKEEQAKAR
+22 DSLTNFKEEQAKAR

-91 KRNVNDRYEELTI
+91 KRNVNDKYVELSS

-119 LGTCATYVMYNEIDQ
+119 LGTCATYVMYDEMEER
-134 KFDYRPIYYF
+134 FEYRPIYYF
-144 EPYFGDNPYQP
+144 EPYFGDNPYRP
-155 EAIVYPMMHGHADI
+155 EAIVYPMMHGHADL
-169 SDTDELM
+169 SDTNDLM
-176 YAYWDA
+176 YAYWDSEL
-182 NMHMKFDDNGNV
+182 HIKFDDNGNII
-194 LEEIEH
+194 EEIQH
-200 NLGILPFVFTHREE
+200 NLGVLPFVFTHREE
-214 QLDSFFVEGASDLVS
+214 QLASFFVEGASDLVS

-261 NSNVRAGS
+261 NANVRAGS

-277 GSNYNIVSPQGNV
+277 GSNYDIVSPEGNV

-344 YRQYEKQFYKV
+344 YRQYEKDFYKV
-355 EHALSQTNNL
+355 EYALSQTNNL

-396 LKHNLTTQAQLL
+396 LKHNLTTQAELL
-408 AEENK
+408 ADENR
-413 DLTISDAEK
+413 DLTIEDA
-422 IIEDNSNTNQP
+422 IQVIADNKSMNE
-433 TVVVDENQSPDKD
+433 VEVVDEGNSQE

>member
-1 LEEYHD
+1 MI
-7 KRNNLMVLTPQEIIR
+7 KTPEEIIK
-22 DSLSNFKEEQAKAR
+22 DSLTFFKKDQSRKR

-42 FLDYYSGSLTDQYI
+42 FLDYYSGSLTEQYI
-56 EGYFKSDAFQ
+56 EDYFKSDAFQ

-76 KKFVNRMSK
+76 KKFINRMSK

-91 KRNVNDRYEELTI
+91 KRNVSKKYEVLTE

-119 LGTCATYVMYNEIDQ
+119 LGTVATYVMYNEEKEQ
-134 KFDYRPIYYF
+134 FDYRPIYYF
-144 EPYFGDNPYQP
+144 EPYFGDNVYQP
-155 EAIVYPMMHGHADI
+155 ESIVYPMMHGHADL
-169 SDTDELM
+169 SDTEELQ
-176 YAYWDA
+176 YAYWDSEVCV
-182 NMHMKFDDNGNV
+182 KFDENGNV
-194 LEEIEH
+194 LEEVKH

-229 ANEHINITMTEMQL
+229 ANEHVNITMTEMQL
-243 GLRFQMFGQPVVT
+243 GLRFQMFGQPVIS

-261 NSNVRAGS
+261 NNQVRAGS

-277 GSNYNIVSPQGNV
+277 GSNYNIVAPQGNV
-290 RDVIENIK
+290 QAVIENIK

-344 YRQYEKQFYKV
+344 YRQYEHAFYQV
-355 EHALSQTNNL
+355 EYALSQLNSL
-365 GLPEPSQ
+365 GLPEPKR

-396 LKHNLTTQAQLL
+396 LKHNLVTEAQIL
-408 AEENK
+408 ANENK
-413 DLTISDAEK
+413 DISIEEAEK
-422 IIEDNSNTNQP
+422 IIEENKEKNGARQVQIEAEVEEDEDNNQ
-433 TVVVDENQSPDKD
+433 E

>member
-1 LEEYHD
+1 
-7 KRNNLMVLTPQEIIR
+7 MVLTAREIIQ
-22 DSLSNFKEEQAKAR
+22 DSLTNFKEEQAKAR

-42 FLDYYSGSLTDQYI
+42 SLDYYSGSLTEQYI

-76 KKFVNRMSK
+76 KKFVNRMSS

-91 KRNVNDRYEELTI
+91 KRNVNDKYIDLTV

-119 LGTCATYVMYNEIDQ
+119 LGSTATYVMYDEVEQ
-134 KFDYRPIYYF
+134 RFDYRPIYYF
-144 EPYFGDNPYQP
+144 EPYFGDNPYRP
-155 EAIVYPMMHGHADI
+155 EAIVYPMMHGHADL
-169 SDTDELM
+169 SDTNELM
-176 YAYWDA
+176 YAYWDSEL
-182 NMHMKFDDNGNV
+182 HLKFNENGDI
-194 LEEIEH
+194 LEEVQH
-200 NLGILPFVFTHREE
+200 NLGVLPFVFTHREE
-214 QLDSFFVEGASDLVS
+214 QLDSFFVEGATDLVS

-310 FVTFAQSGGEVPSG
+310 FITFAQSGGEVPSG
-324 ISLMIKDLERHEDFI
+324 ISLMIKDLERHEDFM

-344 YRQYEKQFYKV
+344 YRQYEKEFYKV
-355 EHALSQTNNL
+355 EYALSEINSL
-365 GLPEPSQ
+365 GLPQPSE
-372 FKVDFSEVE
+372 FKVDFAEVE

-413 DLTISDAEK
+413 DLSVDDAK
-422 IIEDNSNTNQP
+422 RII
-433 TVVVDENQSPDKD
+433 DENKSVNQVLVVEDESNSQE